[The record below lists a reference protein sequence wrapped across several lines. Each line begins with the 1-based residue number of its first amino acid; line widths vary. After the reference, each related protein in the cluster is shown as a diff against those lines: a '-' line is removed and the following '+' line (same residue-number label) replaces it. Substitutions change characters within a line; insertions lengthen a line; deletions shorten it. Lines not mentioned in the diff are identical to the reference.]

1 MFYTYAHIRN
11 DTNKIFYI
19 GKGKGNR
26 AFSSTGRNPF
36 WKSIVEKHGHKVEIL
51 ANWKTEQEAFDHEML
66 LISCFKDM
74 GYKLSNMTIGGEG
87 ASGVEW
93 TEKRKEKHSKRM
105 SGEGNPRFGNSHT
118 KETKLKLSI
127 ASKAKIGNKNAFFG
141 KSHNQTTKEKIKQA
155 RSNVLGK
162 DANRFKGYIVATNI
176 LSNEKI
182 VFAGRK
188 ALVDFGFGASMVY
201 NCLNG
206 KRNKHKGHTFER
218 IYGKVPPLSATPA
231 GDK

>member
-1 MFYTYAHIRN
+1 MFYTYAHTRN

-26 AFSSTGRNPF
+26 AFSSRGRNPF
-36 WKSIVEKHGHKVEIL
+36 WKSISQKHGHKVKIL
-51 ANWKTEQEAFDHEML
+51 ANWETEQEAFNHEML
-66 LISCFKDM
+66 LIACFKDM

-93 TEKRKEKHSKRM
+93 TDKRKEKHSKRM
-105 SGEGNPRFGNSHT
+105 TGEGNPRFGNSHT

-127 ASKAKIGNKNAFFG
+127 ASKAKIGDKNPFFG
-141 KSHNQTTKEKIKQA
+141 KLHSKETKEKIKQA
-155 RSNVLGK
+155 RSNSFGK
-162 DANRFKGYIVATNI
+162 NANRFKGYIAATNI

-201 NCLNG
+201 DCLNG
-206 KRNKHKGHTFER
+206 KRKTHKGYVFKR
-218 IYGKVPPLSATPA
+218 IYNQTPDLVTIPT